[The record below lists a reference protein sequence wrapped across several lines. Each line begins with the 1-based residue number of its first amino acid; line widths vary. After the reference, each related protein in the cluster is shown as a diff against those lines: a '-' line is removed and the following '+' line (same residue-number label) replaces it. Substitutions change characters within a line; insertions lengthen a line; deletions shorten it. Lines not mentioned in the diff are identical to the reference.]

1 MPPTVLAK
9 LFFIFI
15 FLIIKIYCFQK
26 TLRAENFV
34 IAVGGRPR
42 FPFEV
47 SEVIKK
53 IYVKST
59 ITAVAKVSSCRVDT
73 TSRQGIKLL
82 GISFGSI
89 FLLFSFGSSR
99 GATFLYNPD

>member
-1 MPPTVLAK
+1 MCGFQSRFFISRELNLLQMPPTVYAK
-9 LFFIFI
+9 LFFIII

-47 SEVIKK
+47 SEVVNK
-53 IYVKST
+53 IYIKST
-59 ITAVAKVSSCRVDT
+59 STAVAKVSS
-73 TSRQGIKLL
+73 
-82 GISFGSI
+82 
-89 FLLFSFGSSR
+89 
-99 GATFLYNPD
+99 

>member
-47 SEVIKK
+47 SEVI
-53 IYVKST
+53 I
-59 ITAVAKVSSCRVDT
+59 
-73 TSRQGIKLL
+73 L
-82 GISFGSI
+82 G
-89 FLLFSFGSSR
+89 
-99 GATFLYNPD
+99 TDH